1 METVPTHKKFSIIHE
16 MADNLISIQELCKIA
31 GVSRSGYYNC
41 INASLRMYKSDWIR
55 MYNFDFNMHTDFEV
69 KWCACKFENHN
80 RD

>member
-1 METVPTHKKFSIIHE
+1 MES
-16 MADNLISIQELCKIA
+16 QELKSMEI
-31 GVSRSGYYNC
+31 NKEKLKQI

>member
-1 METVPTHKKFSIIHE
+1 MLS
-16 MADNLISIQELCKIA
+16 
-31 GVSRSGYYNC
+31 

-80 RD
+80 GD

>member
-1 METVPTHKKFSIIHE
+1 MFIPAFNLLDKLNDFLIGNPKFIRFL
-16 MADNLISIQELCKIA
+16 NELHDEI
-31 GVSRSGYYNC
+31 

>member
-1 METVPTHKKFSIIHE
+1 MLLKSGLSTNQCHDREGILCFYPCFLSSKNTEKHE
-16 MADNLISIQELCKIA
+16 N
-31 GVSRSGYYNC
+31 

>member
-1 METVPTHKKFSIIHE
+1 MHWSPEGGEAMVKVK
-16 MADNLISIQELCKIA
+16 Q
-31 GVSRSGYYNC
+31 G

>member
-1 METVPTHKKFSIIHE
+1 MEYENTLNREFHTEKQNEKWVTDIT
-16 MADNLISIQELCKIA
+16 
-31 GVSRSGYYNC
+31 

-80 RD
+80 GD